1 MNISSVNQKIQQVGQ
16 GIPKALYKAGNKIME
31 SKWGNIA
38 MPENPT
44 DIAKALAL
52 YSTTTK
58 DAVNCYYYTTQSYNN
73 EKIPEDKRKFVAG
86 IDLANGILN
95 VITQLTLG
103 LFVNK
108 HSGEWFDKIFN
119 GGFRIDSANSESI
132 LNKVN
137 NFLGNNN
144 LKTDEAG
151 MKKALKGVNKG
162 MKGGFGVIAVL
173 IVTQIIAKR
182 MIVPFLSTP
191 LAGYFKKI
199 LESQEAK
206 AGIKKPEEAE
216 TENLDI
222 EETSDNNDKNK
233 IAPDTEKKQET
244 PQVNEPTSKQ
254 ETQDS
259 FAELVHKQVKYTK

>member
-1 MNISSVNQKIQQVGQ
+1 MKVPSISSYIKKGLVNVG
-16 GIPKALYKAGNKIME
+16 NRIME

-44 DIAKALAL
+44 DIAKTLAL

-108 HSGEWFDKIFN
+108 HSGEWFDKMFN
-119 GGFRIDSANSESI
+119 GGFKIDSKNSQNVLAEV
-132 LNKVN
+132 NKVLDSFKVSAN
-137 NFLGNNN
+137 
-144 LKTDEAG
+144 EAG
-151 MKKALKGVNKG
+151 LNKALKGLNKG

-199 LESQEAK
+199 LESREEK
-206 AGIKKPEEAE
+206 INHKKEQ
-216 TENLDI
+216 NLDLNQTNDNI
-222 EETSDNNDKNK
+222 NKNNPETSLPKENTLIDNRVQKTESKNDPFTDL
-233 IAPDTEKKQET
+233 I
-244 PQVNEPTSKQ
+244 
-254 ETQDS
+254 
-259 FAELVHKQVKYTK
+259 HKQVKYSK